1 MPAAEWHHVPVMRSL
16 LLVCCLLGTSALT
29 GCSAVDSTVIAV
41 LAADESTQVAQ
52 PMDAERLVERVAEIC
67 DGCTVEV
74 FDAGGDADA
83 QAEMFDRALVDAD
96 LVILDPVDPELAESL
111 VQRAEDVPV
120 MAYGTLVP
128 GADWFVG
135 VADPATPATGVT
147 SDLEAAREV
156 ISHDRDSFP
165 YVPAAAMSA
174 KAADVA
180 VGELADEPVGE
191 AVDHEGVDSW
201 LFESIEVTVN
211 DLTSVVVASG
221 AMTLAELCAGDTAKR
236 CAKLGLL

>member
-1 MPAAEWHHVPVMRSL
+1 MRSL
-16 LLVCCLLGTSALT
+16 LLVCCLLATSALSA
-29 GCSAVDSTVIAV
+29 CSAVESTVIAV
-41 LAADESTQVAQ
+41 LAADESTQVGQ
-52 PMDAERLVERVAEIC
+52 PLDVERLEARVAEIC

-74 FDAGGDADA
+74 FDAGGDADT
-83 QAEMFDRALVDAD
+83 QDELFDQALVDAD

-135 VADPATPATGVT
+135 VAEPVTPTRGVT

-156 ISHDRDSFP
+156 ITRDRDSFS
-165 YVPAAAMSA
+165 YVPAAAMSTQ
-174 KAADVA
+174 AADVA

-191 AVDHEGVDSW
+191 SVDHEGVPSW
-201 LFESIEVTVN
+201 LFEAVEVTVN

-221 AMTLAELCAGDTAKR
+221 AMTLAELCSGATARR
-236 CAKLGLL
+236 CAKLGLI

>member
-1 MPAAEWHHVPVMRSL
+1 MRREL
-16 LLVCCLLGTSALT
+16 ALCCLLGASVLS
-29 GCSAVDSTVIAV
+29 GCSAVDTTVIAV
-41 LAADESTQVAQ
+41 LAADQETQLQQ
-52 PMDAERLVERVAEIC
+52 PLNVERLQERVEEIC

-74 FDAGGDADA
+74 YDAGSDADT
-83 QAEMFDRALVDAD
+83 QAELFDRALVDAD

-111 VQRAEDVPV
+111 VQRAGEVPV

-135 VADPATPATGVT
+135 LADPATPASGVT
-147 SDLEAAREV
+147 SDLEAAREI
-156 ISHDRDSFP
+156 ISKDRDSFT

-191 AVDHEGVDSW
+191 PVDHEGVDSW
-201 LFESIEVTVN
+201 LFESVEVTVN
-211 DLTSVVVASG
+211 DLTSVAVASG
-221 AMTLAELCAGDTAKR
+221 AMTLAELCDGDTAKR
-236 CAKLGLL
+236 CARLGLI

>member
-1 MPAAEWHHVPVMRSL
+1 MRSL
-16 LLVCCLLGTSALT
+16 LLVCCLLGASVLS

-52 PMDAERLVERVAEIC
+52 PLDVERLEERVGEIC

-74 FDAGGDADA
+74 FDAEGDADA

-111 VQRAEDVPV
+111 VQRAGEVPV
-120 MAYGTLVP
+120 MAYGALVP

-135 VADPATPATGVT
+135 VADSVVPASGVS

-156 ISHDRDSFP
+156 ISKDRDSFS
-165 YVPAAAMSA
+165 YVPAAAMST
-174 KAADVA
+174 KAAEVA

-191 AVDHEGVDSW
+191 SVDHEGVDSW
-201 LFESIEVTVN
+201 LFEAVEVTVN
-211 DLTSVVVASG
+211 DLTSVLVASG
-221 AMTLAELCAGDTAKR
+221 AMTLAELCTGDTAKR
-236 CAKLGLL
+236 CARLGLV